1 MPEYLVTGGTS
12 FIASHVVK
20 ALLDLGHSVRTTVR
34 DSSDEEKVRFLRELK
49 GAKERLKIF
58 EADLTVEGSFDDAVK
73 GVDGVFHIASRVTVC
88 QDNNDVEKLVDRD
101 TSGTRNLMNSCE
113 KSRNTVKRIV
123 LTSSST
129 SVRYRYDAREASP
142 LNESHYSDLDY
153 CRSFKLWYGY
163 AKTSG
168 EKEAWKIAAEKD
180 LNLVVVV
187 PSFCI
192 GPILSPEPTS
202 TPSILLSII
211 KGVHG
216 EYPNLMGGFV
226 HIEDV
231 VAAQI
236 LAMEEPKASGRFICS
251 SSVAHWSEIIEML
264 RSKYPLY
271 PFETKCSSEE
281 GKDMPHSFDTTKIR
295 ELGLASFKSL
305 SEMFDDC
312 IKCFQDKG
320 LL

>member
-1 MPEYLVTGGTS
+1 MKEYLVTGGTS

-20 ALLDLGHSVRTTVR
+20 ALLDLGH
-34 DSSDEEKVRFLRELK
+34 F
-49 GAKERLKIF
+49 
-58 EADLTVEGSFDDAVK
+58 
-73 GVDGVFHIASRVTVC
+73 
-88 QDNNDVEKLVDRD
+88 EKLVNPD

-129 SVRYRYDAREASP
+129 SVRYCYDATKSSP
-142 LNESHYSDLDY
+142 LNESHWSDLDY
-153 CRSFKLWYGY
+153 CTRFKIWYGY
-163 AKTSG
+163 AKTLG
-168 EKEAWKIAAEKD
+168 EKEAWSIAAEMNLD
-180 LNLVVVV
+180 LVVVI

-202 TPSILLSII
+202 SPLILLSII
-211 KGVHG
+211 KGAGG
-216 EYPNLMGGFV
+216 EYTNFRGGFV

-231 VAAQI
+231 AAAQI
-236 LAMEEPKASGRFICS
+236 IAMEEPKASGRIICSS

-264 RSKYPLY
+264 RPKYPLY
-271 PFETKCSSEE
+271 PFETKCGSEE
-281 GKDMPHSFDTTKIR
+281 GRDMPHSLDTTKIR
-295 ELGLASFKSL
+295 ELGLAPFKSL
-305 SEMFDDC
+305 AKMFDDC